1 MKTGGDPRH
10 KARRVALGALFE
22 WSFYSHNPQQLFEH
36 VKSVLE
42 EPPEEY
48 DDTLTHSIIGGV
60 IEKIETI
67 DQIISSA
74 APQWPI
80 DQISKVDHTCLRI
93 SVYELYLSKKNPPKV
108 AIGESIDLAKEFM
121 GSTSGNLLMEY
132 WYSCQNITAGRKY
145 LN

>member
-22 WSFYSHNPQQLFEH
+22 WSFYSQDSQQLFEH

-42 EPPEEY
+42 DPSEEY
-48 DDTLTHSIIGGV
+48 DETLTHSIIDGV
-60 IEKIETI
+60 VEKIETI

-80 DQISKVDHTCLRI
+80 DQISKVDLTCLRI
-93 SVYELYLSKKNPPKV
+93 SVYELYFSKNIPPKV
-108 AIGESIDLAKEFM
+108 AIDESIELAKEFG
-121 GSTSGNLLMEY
+121 GSTSGKFVNGVLGTVVKTLQPEG
-132 WYSCQNITAGRKY
+132 NI
-145 LN
+145 